1 LKDRGRPREIGLPLL
16 VATEIWFSDSPEAV
30 LIAGPTAQG
39 DRHTVKASGA
49 FGTIEIQLEAKN
61 LPVSPKSSALGGDG
75 H

>member
-1 LKDRGRPREIGLPLL
+1 M
-16 VATEIWFSDSPEAV
+16 WFSDAPEAA

-61 LPVSPKSSALGGDG
+61 LPDSPKSSALGGDG